1 MDNIKIKELYKKRY
15 NFQDFYEIATTL
27 INQNKLFS
35 NGSNQS
41 VQKQKI
47 ECQNGDVRVDLP
59 ISFGSEKA
67 TYRLAILGLEPRDS
81 NSKYN
86 INRFGKF
93 VFGTPFGIEYW
104 TEKNKYY
111 RCFESLFQRQDCY
124 LYFTD
129 VVKEYEIKTTKNE
142 ADKNARKTFWD
153 KANSLENIDFLKSE
167 ITIIG
172 PTHIIA
178 LGIQSYRFLEK
189 HFGNNVIA
197 VTHPSARQSKLTKE
211 NAWDVIDMK
220 LRSLFVENN
229 I

>member
-1 MDNIKIKELYKKRY
+1 MENLKLKELYKTRY
-15 NFQDFYEIATTL
+15 NFQDFYEITTAL

-41 VQKQKI
+41 VQKEKI

-86 INRFGKF
+86 IERSGNF

-111 RCFESLFQRQDCY
+111 RCFEDLLKKEDCY

-129 VVKEYEIKTTKNE
+129 VVKEYEVKDSKGA
-142 ADKNARKTFWD
+142 ADINARKTFWT
-153 KANSLENIDFLKSE
+153 KAALEDNIAFLKSE
-167 ITIIG
+167 FDIIK
-172 PTHIIA
+172 PTHILA
-178 LGIQSYRFLEK
+178 LGNDTHAFLK
-189 HFGNNVIA
+189 LHFGDKVVQVI
-197 VTHPSARQSKLTKE
+197 HPNARQNQQSKL
-211 NAWDVIDMK
+211 NAWEIAKKQLNDI
-220 LRSLFVENN
+220 F
-229 I
+229 

>member
-1 MDNIKIKELYKKRY
+1 MNNIKIKELYKKRY

-47 ECQNGDVRVDLP
+47 DCQNGDVRVDLP

-86 INRFGKF
+86 INRSGKF

-129 VVKEYEIKTTKNE
+129 VVKEYEVKDSKGA
-142 ADKNARKTFWD
+142 ADNNARKTFWT
-153 KANSLENIDFLKSE
+153 KAAQEDNIAFLKSE
-167 ITIIG
+167 FDIIK
-172 PTHIIA
+172 PTHILA
-178 LGIQSYRFLEK
+178 LGNDTHAFLK
-189 HFGNNVIA
+189 LHFGDKVVKVI
-197 VTHPSARQSKLTKE
+197 HPNARQNQQSKL
-211 NAWDVIDMK
+211 NAWEIAKKQLNDI
-220 LRSLFVENN
+220 F
-229 I
+229 

>member
-41 VQKQKI
+41 VQKEKI
-47 ECQNGDVRVDLP
+47 ECQNGDIRVDLP

-86 INRFGKF
+86 INRSGKF

-129 VVKEYEIKTTKNE
+129 VVKEYEVKDSKGA
-142 ADKNARKTFWD
+142 ADINARKTFWT
-153 KANSLENIDFLKSE
+153 KAALEDNITFLKSE
-167 ITIIG
+167 FDIIK
-172 PTHIIA
+172 PTHILA
-178 LGIQSYRFLEK
+178 LGNDTHAFLK
-189 HFGNNVIA
+189 LHFGDKVVQVI
-197 VTHPSARQSKLTKE
+197 HPNARQNQQSKL
-211 NAWDVIDMK
+211 NAWEIA
-220 LRSLFVENN
+220 
-229 I
+229 

>member
-1 MDNIKIKELYKKRY
+1 MDSIKIKELYKTRY
-15 NFQDFYEIATTL
+15 NFQDFYEITTAL

-41 VQKQKI
+41 VQKDKI
-47 ECQNGDVRVDLP
+47 ECKNGDIRIDLP

-86 INRFGKF
+86 IERSGNF

-111 RCFESLFQRQDCY
+111 RCFEDLLKKEDCY

-129 VVKEYEIKTTKNE
+129 VVKEYEVKDSKGA
-142 ADKNARKTFWD
+142 ADNNARKTFWS
-153 KANSLENIDFLKSE
+153 KAATEENISFLKSE
-167 ITIIG
+167 FEIVK
-172 PTHIIA
+172 PTHILA
-178 LGIQSYRFLEK
+178 LGNDTHNFLNK
-189 HFGNNVIA
+189 HFGEKVVKVI
-197 VTHPSARQSKLTKE
+197 HPNAKQNLQSKE
-211 NAWDVIDMK
+211 NAWDIAKKQINDI
-220 LRSLFVENN
+220 F
-229 I
+229 